1 MKLNP
6 ILSRSSRG
14 HETPFGEVS
23 LAISAAAGTSGTHPR
38 PLLGGEWVSEAAGV
52 STCSRALA
60 THAPLPSW
68 EGLGVGHSGRAHDDF
83 EVSLVTSTAT
93 RKQARADTSGA
104 VLILVLWIA
113 FGLVVLAIH
122 FADSMRFELRAA
134 DNRTAATAAEQAA
147 EAAARYVKYVLENQ
161 DTNGI
166 LPDRT
171 AYLSQEVAVGD
182 AAFWL
187 IGRPDDQ
194 DPLNQIVFALVD
206 EGSKLNLN
214 TATSDMLQSLPMPN
228 MTAQMADAIVDWRDA
243 DEDPG
248 QDGAENEVYA
258 RLNPARTCKN
268 ARFETVEELRLV
280 YGITLDMLYGEDVN
294 RNGLLDP
301 NEDDGDLTWPPDNRD
316 GRLDPGLLE
325 YVTVYSRQPNTQADG
340 SAKTSVNNRQQLQT
354 LFQSTFDQD
363 RAQQLLAGYPQ
374 TPRFNSVLAFYAN
387 RTEMTAAEF
396 RQIEDQITA
405 TNAAVTEG
413 LVNINTASEAVLQ
426 CIPGIG
432 TSNAPTIIAYRQSNP
447 DELDSLAWVKEVLS
461 TAAMTQAGPYLTG
474 KTYQFTADVAAV
486 GRHNRG
492 FRRIR
497 YVFDT
502 TEGEPK
508 VVERQDLTHLGWAL
522 GADLR
527 ETMQYARLTQP

>member
-6 ILSRSSRG
+6 S
-14 HETPFGEVS
+14 
-23 LAISAAAGTSGTHPR
+23 TSNAPR
-38 PLLGGEWVSEAAGV
+38 
-52 STCSRALA
+52 RA
-60 THAPLPSW
+60 
-68 EGLGVGHSGRAHDDF
+68 
-83 EVSLVTSTAT
+83 
-93 RKQARADTSGA
+93 QGA

-134 DNRTAATAAEQAA
+134 DNRTAAVAAEQAA
-147 EAAARYVKYVLENQ
+147 EAAARYVKQVLQNQ
-161 DTNGI
+161 ETNGI

-187 IGRPDDQ
+187 IGRPDEQ

-206 EGSKLNLN
+206 ESSKLNLN
-214 TATSDMLQSLPMPN
+214 TATSAMLQSLPLPN
-228 MTAQMADAIVDWRDA
+228 MTEQIADAIVDWRDA

-280 YGITLDMLYGEDVN
+280 YGIELTDLYGEDVN

-363 RAQQLLAGYPQ
+363 RAQQLMAGYPQ
-374 TPRFNSVLAFYAN
+374 TPRFNSVLAYYASSQL
-387 RTEMTAAEF
+387 TDAEF
-396 RQIEDQITA
+396 RQVENQITA

-413 LVNINTASEAVLQ
+413 LVNINTASEAVLE

-432 TSNAPTIIAYRQSNP
+432 TTNAPTIVAYRQSNP

-461 TAAMTQAGPYLTG
+461 TAAMTQAGPYVTG

-502 TEGEPK
+502 SEAEPK

-522 GADLR
+522 GPDLR
-527 ETMQYARLTQP
+527 EEMQYARLMQQ

>member
-1 MKLNP
+1 MKLPPSMINA
-6 ILSRSSRG
+6 SR
-14 HETPFGEVS
+14 
-23 LAISAAAGTSGTHPR
+23 
-38 PLLGGEWVSEAAGV
+38 
-52 STCSRALA
+52 
-60 THAPLPSW
+60 
-68 EGLGVGHSGRAHDDF
+68 
-83 EVSLVTSTAT
+83 T
-93 RKQARADTSGA
+93 RGA

-113 FGLVVLAIH
+113 FGLVVLSIH

-134 DNRTAATAAEQAA
+134 DNRAAATAAEQAA
-147 EAAARYVKYVLENQ
+147 EGAARYVKQILQNQ
-161 DTNGI
+161 ETNGI

-194 DPLNQIVFALVD
+194 DPLNQIIFALVD

-214 TATSDMLQSLPMPN
+214 TATSAMLQGLPN
-228 MTAQMADAIVDWRDA
+228 MTAQIADAIVDWRDE
-243 DEDPG
+243 DEDAG
-248 QDGAENEVYA
+248 ENGAENETYA
-258 RLNPARTCKN
+258 QLNPARTCKN

-280 YGITLDMLYGEDVN
+280 SGIELTDLYGEDVN

-316 GRLDPGLLE
+316 GRLDPGLIE
-325 YVTVYSRQPNTQADG
+325 YVTVYSRQPNTQSDG

-354 LFQSTFDQD
+354 LFQSTFDQQ
-363 RAQQLLAGYPQ
+363 RAQELLAGYPP

-387 RTEMTAAEF
+387 RTDMTAAEF

-413 LVNINTASEAVLQ
+413 LVNINTASEAVLT

-492 FRRIR
+492 YRRVR

-502 TEGEPK
+502 SESEPK
-508 VVERQDLTHLGWAL
+508 VIERQDLTSLGWAL